1 MASDA
6 RVETIGARLAKV
18 AARFPEQVAIAEGS
32 AAINFRQL
40 DAAATAIGHGLLAMR
55 SGGSERVCLFFASK
69 SPAIQALFGAGRSGY
84 AYVLLDA
91 GDPEERLRDIA
102 LDSEPFALLTEES
115 LAERARAVAPAHCPV
130 IDIARLKTGDPAA
143 PLPGVSPD
151 APVYLCYT
159 SGSTGRPKG
168 VIQTHRNLLFFADA
182 YARALK
188 IDQRDRLS
196 LLYTLSFNAANM
208 DIFGGLLHGATLC
221 AYDMRRDGIGALAD
235 WLDRERISVL
245 HSVPTVLRELGNRLT
260 PGRRFQHLRV
270 IDLGGET
277 VFGTD
282 VALFRAHTLDS
293 CILVN
298 QLACTEVGLI
308 AQQVV
313 EHGGST
319 NEGPIVP
326 VGRCPPGVSVEIR
339 RDDGSAVH
347 PGETGQIV
355 VSSRHVSPGYWRRPE
370 LEAAAFSNEP
380 TAPGGRPYFTGDFGR
395 IGDEGAL
402 YFLGRRGNRVKIRGH
417 TVELAEVEAAL
428 SACPGILKAAVLAIE
443 SGTHA
448 EHELLVAYLVAAR
461 AEDRNP
467 RVVRRRLETLLP
479 SYMLPASYIFLE
491 ELPLTASGKIDR
503 KVLTTMKPPET
514 IERREIEPPH
524 DDLERSIADIFAR
537 MLKLSSIGRDD
548 DFFLLGGDSL
558 SMVEL
563 QTRLRDTFGAGLVNP
578 AEDAPVA
585 GIAANIRRHR
595 STHAGAKQPIPML
608 IALRRQGS
616 KPPLFLVHGR
626 LGQAPVSPH
635 FLNLLGADQPVWAFQ
650 AAGLDGLQQPRSTI
664 EAMANEYVR
673 EMRKELPRGPYF
685 LGGLCAGA
693 LVAVAMAHSLRDEG
707 ERVLPLLLLDPP
719 AGAIAESDAELTDER
734 LLARLRWRK
743 RVGRSNAPIHD
754 PEYASAAVRA
764 ARAFEHALRTHELRP
779 YDGPVCMLSTR
790 ERMTGSGSAKLMKAF
805 TGSIERFEVART
817 HGELLDARNP
827 AFAAALARSLSAV
840 YRAAEEHAVVRG

>member
-1 MASDA
+1 MASGA
-6 RVETIGARLAKV
+6 GVETIGARLAKV
-18 AARFPEQVAIAEGS
+18 AARFPEQVAIAEGP
-32 AAINFRQL
+32 AAINYRQL
-40 DAAATAIGHGLLAMR
+40 DAAATAIARGLLAMR
-55 SGGSERVCLFFASK
+55 SGGPERVCLFFASK
-69 SPAIQALFGAGRSGY
+69 SPAIQALFGAGRSGH

-91 GDPEERLRDIA
+91 GDPEERLRSIA

-130 IDIARLKTGDPAA
+130 IDIARLQTGDAA
-143 PLPGVSPD
+143 AFSPGVSPD

-182 YARALK
+182 YAQALE
-188 IDQRDRLS
+188 IGPRDRLS

-221 AYDMRRDGIGALAD
+221 AYDMRRDGIGALGD
-235 WLDRERISVL
+235 WLDRERITVL
-245 HSVPTVLRELGNRLT
+245 HSVPTVFRELGNRLT
-260 PGRRFQHLRV
+260 PGRQLQHLRV

-282 VALFRAHTLDS
+282 IALFRAHTLDS
-293 CILVN
+293 CVLIN

-308 AQQVV
+308 AQQII
-313 EHGGST
+313 EHGRST
-319 NEGPIVP
+319 AEGPIVP
-326 VGRCPPGVSVEIR
+326 VGQCPPGVSVEIR
-339 RDDGSAVH
+339 RDDGGAAD

-355 VSSRHVSPGYWRRPE
+355 VGSRHVSPGYWRRPE
-370 LEAAAFSNEP
+370 LGAAAFSNDP
-380 TAPGGRPYFTGDFGR
+380 TAPGGRRYFTGDFGR
-395 IGDEGAL
+395 IDEEGAL
-402 YFLGRRGNRVKIRGH
+402 YFLGRRGGRVKIRGH

-428 SACPGILKAAVLAIE
+428 AACPGILKAAVLAVE

-448 EHELLVAYLVAAR
+448 ELELLVAYLVAAR
-461 AEDRNP
+461 AAERNP
-467 RVVRRRLETLLP
+467 GIVRRRLESRLP
-479 SYMLPASYIFLE
+479 SYMLPASYVFLE
-491 ELPLTASGKIDR
+491 DLPLTPSGKIDR
-503 KVLTTMKPPET
+503 KMLAAIKRPEAG
-514 IERREIEPPH
+514 EREIEPPR

-537 MLKLSSIGRDD
+537 MLKLSPIGRDD

-578 AEDAPVA
+578 AEDATVA
-585 GIAANIRRHR
+585 GIAASIRRHR
-595 STHAGAKQPIPML
+595 STGAGARQPIPML

-635 FLNLLGADQPVWAFQ
+635 FLSLLGADQPVWAFQ
-650 AAGLDGLQQPRSTI
+650 AAGLDGLQRPRSSI
-664 EAMANEYVR
+664 EAMAVEYVR
-673 EMRKELPRGPYF
+673 EVRRELPRGPYF

-693 LVAVAMAHSLRDEG
+693 LVAVAMAHLLRDEG
-707 ERVLPLLLLDPP
+707 ECVLPLLLLDPP
-719 AGAIAESDAELTDER
+719 PGTVTESDAALTDER

-764 ARAFEHALRTHELRP
+764 ARAFEHALRKHEPKP

-790 ERMTGSGSAKLMKAF
+790 ERMTGGGSASLMRTF
-805 TGSIERFEVART
+805 TGPVERFEVART
-817 HGELLDARNP
+817 HDELLDAHNP
-827 AFAAALARSLSAV
+827 AFEAGLMNSLRAI
-840 YRAAEEHAVVRG
+840 YRAAEEYAVARG